1 MYEKKKFDSGESVV
15 QGGKGESID
24 VDQILMGYIN
34 LFYVD

>member
-1 MYEKKKFDSGESVV
+1 MRKKKIDSGESVV